1 MSAQEW
7 WKPQVSE
14 ELDQGDIFADIPLI
28 LPVEPLL
35 YLHKQQ
41 LRGGSPGYLASEEPK
56 VLKGG
61 ALQFLASGRVGTA
74 MLLSHGCEID
84 KQNNKRLTFV
94 SVSRLS
100 DLPPVDQE
108 RVAARQTVA
117 MLYLP
122 NVPSVGDAYA
132 DFRLISIVA
141 RETVNKKQR
150 IASMQPEAQVW
161 VHGHLFEFFVRKKLK
176 DI

>member
-1 MSAQEW
+1 MSSQEW

-14 ELDQGDIFADIPLI
+14 VLDQGDIFADIPLV

-41 LRGGSPGYLASEEPK
+41 LKGGSPGYFASEEPK
-56 VLKGG
+56 ILKGG
-61 ALQFLASGRVGTA
+61 APQFLATGRVATA
-74 MLLSHGCEID
+74 MLLSHGCDID

-94 SVSRLS
+94 SVSPLS

-108 RVAARQTVA
+108 RVAARTVVA

-122 NVPSVGDAYA
+122 GVPLLGDAYA
-132 DFRLISIVA
+132 DFRLIGTA
-141 RETVNKKQR
+141 PREMVDKKTR
-150 IASMQPEAQVW
+150 IASMQSAAQEW
-161 VHGHLFEFFVRKKLK
+161 IHAHLFEFFVRKKLK
-176 DI
+176 D